1 MDIAHKTPPPE
12 LQNLLAA
19 LECRLSVVH
28 TKTRLLRGLAHEL
41 EAVVGLGFTGKEL
54 WEALAPLGYE
64 GSYRQFNRALRQALS
79 SQATPKPKRKDLP
92 SPIEEKKDTAP
103 EPAEE
108 TTAVPERPQADWE
121 RRREAAR
128 RSIELDLERAQALQ
142 QPRRK
147 LFVPSFMQ
155 ER

>member
-1 MDIAHKTPPPE
+1 MPIAHKTPPPE
-12 LQNLLAA
+12 LQDLLTA

-28 TKTRLLRGLAHEL
+28 TKTRLLRGLAPKL

-54 WEALAPLGYE
+54 WETLTPLGYE

-79 SQATPKPKRKDLP
+79 PATPKPKRKDLP

-103 EPAEE
+103 EPAKE

-128 RSIELDLERAQALQ
+128 RSIELDLERAEALQ